1 MVRNKKCYYA
11 MKFVLV
17 PATLCYWL
25 PIFQMKNSICSKIWS
40 LAFQFSLM
48 ETPNIV
54 HYFPHSHAW
63 RRHAFLAM
71 NGRKLAWAKTSQVTL
86 WPESLYC
93 VPKVYIFLFKIIQ
106 IMIKYTYQKH
116 FFREKC

>member
-1 MVRNKKCYYA
+1 MLLVTGFHYFKCS
-11 MKFVLV
+11 
-17 PATLCYWL
+17 T
-25 PIFQMKNSICSKIWS
+25 IWS

-93 VPKVYIFLFKIIQ
+93 VPKLYIFSIQ
-106 IMIKYTYQKH
+106 NQSDMIQYVFQRH
-116 FFREKC
+116 FFRGKL

>member
-1 MVRNKKCYYA
+1 MLLTRVQSFKSNGS
-11 MKFVLV
+11 LN
-17 PATLCYWL
+17 
-25 PIFQMKNSICSKIWS
+25 ISICSKIWS
-40 LAFQFSLM
+40 LFFQFSLM

-86 WPESLYC
+86 WLKFPNC
-93 VPKVYIFLFKIIQ
+93 V
-106 IMIKYTYQKH
+106 QKL
-116 FFREKC
+116 